1 MERPVMHATSGARG
15 KMIRHVSPFLT
26 TQRDLSRGKTMEK
39 DFEQAVFVE
48 ILQSVG
54 VLSWLTETTGLD
66 EHEVILRAD
75 SDFDGLL
82 ATLQEAQP

>member
-1 MERPVMHATSGARG
+1 
-15 KMIRHVSPFLT
+15 
-26 TQRDLSRGKTMEK
+26 MEK

-54 VLSWLTETTGLD
+54 VLSWLAKTTGLD
-66 EHEVILRAD
+66 EHEVTLRAD

-82 ATLQEAQP
+82 ATLQGAQP